1 MSNPSAK
8 HLRPLSPHLSVYKPQ
23 ITSVMSIL
31 HRLTG
36 IFLALGSLVFAVWIF
51 GAAYDES
58 IYLAMQE
65 GFESVLGTLALIAWS
80 AAFYYHLCNGIRHM
94 FWDIGRGFALP
105 TVTRTGVLVLL
116 ATVVLTFATWM
127 AVWGG
132 EMP

>member
-8 HLRPLSPHLSVYKPQ
+8 QHRPLSPHLSVYKPQ

-36 IFLALGSLVFAVWIF
+36 VFLALGSLVFAVWIF

-58 IYLAMQE
+58 LYLAMQE
-65 GFESVLGTLALIAWS
+65 CFESVLGTLALIAWS

-94 FWDIGRGFALP
+94 FWDSGRGFALP
-105 TVTRTGVLVLL
+105 TVTRSGVAVLL
-116 ATVVLTFATWM
+116 AATMMTFATWM

-132 EMP
+132 AL